1 MHTDEY
7 EISLNREINHC
18 AGVVRKIRE
27 ALTLR
32 QRQFGMEYPEAS
44 AAAEV
49 ELLAVSRREL
59 AAWQEDFEA
68 LPEWERR
75 LEEYREALSMM
86 RISASRFKG

>member
-7 EISLNREINHC
+7 EISLAREISHC
-18 AGVVRKIRE
+18 ERVVQKIR
-27 ALTLR
+27 ATLAAR
-32 QRQFGMEYPEAS
+32 QRQYGMEYPEAS
-44 AAAEV
+44 ASAAV
-49 ELLAVSRREL
+49 EHLAIDGRDL

-86 RISASRFKG
+86 RISASRF